1 MLGRVKQNHNSVV
14 SINFVCV
21 ESRRDYEVEGGER
34 KMSGHN
40 ESEK

>member
-21 ESRRDYEVEGGER
+21 ESRRDYEVEVGER